1 MMSLFYDIII
11 ISSLLY
17 NVMITVYHRMSLV
30 ETIPTNL
37 TYNGSSNLP
46 HHLSTFDA
54 WNMLMSNTDN
64 TLNIASYYWT
74 LRGYGNSSGPTDQ
87 LVIVANGN

>member
-1 MMSLFYDIII
+1 
-11 ISSLLY
+11 
-17 NVMITVYHRMSLV
+17 MITVYHRMSLV

-87 LVIVANGN
+87 LVIVTNGN